1 MTKTKKIE
9 LLAPAG
15 NLAIL
20 KTAVDSG
27 ADSVYLGLKEFSA
40 RASADNF
47 TLEELEEGVN
57 YAHARSSKVF
67 LAVNTLMSDSE
78 FEVFYPTIA
87 EAVNTGVD
95 GLIVQ
100 DLAVLTKLASDFPD
114 VIINCSTQMNV
125 YSADEF
131 MKIAELGANR
141 VVLPRELSADEI
153 ENRTSVAAKY
163 GLETEVFAHGA
174 VCICDSQLPVLFL
187 LTV

>member
-1 MTKTKKIE
+1 MKTNNKVE
-9 LLAPAG
+9 LLAPCG
-15 NLAIL
+15 NLSIL
-20 KTAVDSG
+20 KTAVDAG

-47 TLEELEEGVN
+47 TLDELEEGLD

-78 FEVFYPTIA
+78 FELFYPAVA
-87 EAVNTGVD
+87 EAVNAGVD
-95 GLIVQ
+95 GLIIQ

-131 MKIAELGANR
+131 KNLASIGANR
-141 VVLPRELSADEI
+141 VVLPRELSCDEI
-153 ENRTSVAAKY
+153 EARTRAASKY
-163 GLETEVFAHGA
+163 GIETEVFAHGA
-174 VCICDSQLPVLFL
+174 VCVCASGLQGRICSL
-187 LTV
+187 